1 MVNFL
6 SAGMVFVA
14 QLVER
19 DGHRLF
25 RCAESPGVADVSAL
39 REQVIGFTVGQGA
52 PWCPARWVS
61 VLDVLE
67 HLWNEFRLGDGCD
80 DA

>member
-25 RCAESPGVADVSAL
+25 RCAESPVVADVSAL
-39 REQVIGFTVGQGA
+39 RNG
-52 PWCPARWVS
+52 
-61 VLDVLE
+61 LDQALS
-67 HLWNEFRLGDGCD
+67 FR
-80 DA
+80 